1 MFARCL
7 SSEGGRVPRPEGALF
22 VASLFSFAAVLLFVC
37 SLVKVGGSTPDL
49 AGGKEKEIRSMISKV
64 TEKKVNGQKEIERV
78 IDAAKAK
85 IAKTT
90 RDASAAVKR

>member
-1 MFARCL
+1 M
-7 SSEGGRVPRPEGALF
+7 
-22 VASLFSFAAVLLFVC
+22 FSFAAVLLFVLGNG

-90 RDASAAVKR
+90 RDAKAAVKR